1 MAVQS
6 RYSTQYEDTA
16 PSGGVSDAD
25 ILAYV
30 TANINNPSAIASA
43 AQQFGVSASDISRA
57 TGYGLDAIN
66 SYFTQ
71 AQVTPYW
78 DTGIATLPTIG
89 PTAATITPTLTPTAS
104 ITPTVA
110 TVAPTV
116 TTTPTVDTTTV
127 TTVATTAPTTSIT
140 NAYFLANPDVAA
152 AYTANSYGL
161 TPQEFA
167 DAHYYSSGR
176 TEGRSNTGITV
187 TNTPTTVSTTTPTVA
202 TVTPTLAT
210 TTPTVAT
217 TTPTVITTTPTV
229 TTTTPTVTSTPTVAT
244 VTPTVDTTSVTNIAT
259 TAPTSVTTSPTTKTY
274 TQTEVND
281 ALVNLLATDPN
292 ASRADITA
300 LAATLGITADQ
311 VNAAYAN
318 LSINKPTTTTT
329 PTTATTTPTVVTTT
343 PTVTTAPTTA
353 TTTPTASL
361 TPTTTIYGR
370 TEVDALNVPGYGV
383 IAQTELQGWEPWR
396 LQMWGITKNADN
408 TFSYGGGPAWTTA
421 TGTTRTLYDQI
432 NNISNLQGMG
442 GLYTGGALGK
452 DDGGLGSK
460 EAVLWDF
467 TNKLAALGVTSLADI
482 GRRMVTEQQETEQG
496 TITVERE
503 EIYNKKTGQ
512 AINIE
517 GTTVGNNQT
526 NYGFTFTNT
535 GLAIPTTTG
544 TKSDWVEF
552 RDSVLPI
559 VLSVVSI
566 AYPAAA
572 PYIQA
577 FNAAKAAKDGD
588 WMRAALS
595 GLSAASGLAGSA
607 MAEIDALANAGKF
620 EEALSVYNNSWL
632 AQNAGNITI
641 ARDVAGVVN
650 SAVNN
655 DVIGLVNAGVKYAG
669 ATLPTELRTGA
680 NLLNFG
686 NAIINKDTTGIL
698 NAAGDLTRSNDLKL
712 AAAANN
718 YINAINNF
726 NRTGNFSGIANATAS
741 FSNFIQNYSANTTTT
756 PTTTASTTPTTDVI
770 TTLINNGL
778 TETQIADANLFN
790 TGERITL
797 ASDAQGV
804 IDQLA
809 SIQPDEYAFLPGVA
823 AGASAA
829 ATQTALL
836 LNRYAATPAGQE
848 LLREAALVNTTVRD
862 ALIATGLVTAA
873 GFTSFIAGNSL
884 VPPKLQPTVTTT
896 TNTGLV
902 DQIPTDTIA
911 DIVNRNVT
919 TTGTLKPT
927 TTTTNPTTQVS
938 TSTTPTYVVQPGDYS
953 DTTEVVQPWQSI
965 NPTTQV
971 AQPDASRLASML
983 GVSVD
988 TAANLLRIYPSLFG
1002 EDESF
1007 TPADLETMTST
1018 DIRLLGNAGGGADDN
1033 IITQQPSNDTVVAR
1047 DSEGQPITY
1056 GDLVNIIGSN
1066 RVTTQPTVQA
1076 TTTTQPTV
1084 TVSPTTSPT
1093 VTTEA
1098 TTSPTVT
1105 TRATT
1110 SPTTF
1115 ITTEVTTTPTTATTT
1130 KPTTVVTTETTPTT
1144 EVTTTVT
1151 PTTES
1156 TTKPTTATQTTVE
1169 PTTSTQTT
1177 TKPTTATQTTT
1188 TPTAAT
1194 QTTTTPT
1201 TATQTTT
1208 KPTTATQTTTTPTAA
1223 TQTTTTPTTG
1233 TQTTTT
1239 PTTATQT
1246 TTTPTTATQTTTTPT
1261 TATQT
1266 TVTPTTATQTTTTP
1280 TTATQTTTTPTTATQ
1295 TTVEPTTA
1303 TQTTTTPTPTVT
1315 VTQTPTP
1322 TTTVTQTPTPTAT
1335 VTQTPTPTAT
1345 VTQTPTPTI
1354 KLPTVN
1360 PTVASTVSGY
1370 TMPQAQNIAA
1380 AFGIPQL
1387 ANVFYYGKDFSS
1399 KKQKLDKKG
1408 ELEEE
1413 EYRPLSVTKAGA
1425 EGELMEEIA
1434 EEKKNKENN
1443 TDDALDLVLG
1453 KSSDSMSFDDLL
1465 NIVKGG

>member
-1 MAVQS
+1 MAQQGN
-6 RYSTQYEDTA
+6 YSTTYEDTA
-16 PSGGVSDAD
+16 PATGGVTDAD

-30 TANINNPSAIASA
+30 QANINNPAAIAAA
-43 AQQFGVSASDISRA
+43 AQQYNVSAADLSRA
-57 TGYGLDAIN
+57 TGYGLDAVN

-78 DTGIATLPTIG
+78 DTGIATLPTVA
-89 PTAATITPTLTPTAS
+89 PTTAPTTATITPTLTPT
-104 ITPTVA
+104 VA
-110 TVAPTV
+110 A
-116 TTTPTVDTTTV
+116 
-127 TTVATTAPTTSIT
+127 TTSIAET
-140 NAYFLANPDVAA
+140 PAEAIARIAREQAEAKRIAEANLAALQA
-152 AYTANSYGL
+152 T
-161 TPQEFA
+161 Q
-167 DAHYYSSGR
+167 
-176 TEGRSNTGITV
+176 
-187 TNTPTTVSTTTPTVA
+187 TTV
-202 TVTPTLAT
+202 
-210 TTPTVAT
+210 TPTVAT

-229 TTTTPTVTSTPTVAT
+229 ATTTPTVTSTPTVAT
-244 VTPTVDTTSVTNIAT
+244 VTPTVDTTSIT
-259 TAPTSVTTSPTTKTY
+259 TAPTSVTTTPTTKTY
-274 TQTEVND
+274 TQEEVNV
-281 ALVNLLATDPN
+281 ALANLLANDPN
-292 ASRADITA
+292 ASKADI
-300 LAATLGITADQ
+300 LAAAATYGITADQ
-311 VNAAYAN
+311 INAAYTN
-318 LSINKPTTTTT
+318 LTTNKTTT
-329 PTTATTTPTVVTTT
+329 PTTATTTPTTATTT
-343 PTVTTAPTTA
+343 PTTA
-353 TTTPTASL
+353 TTTPTTASL

-370 TEVDALNVPGYGV
+370 QEVDALNVPGYGT
-383 IAQTELQGWEPWR
+383 IAQTELTGWEPWR
-396 LQMWGITKNADN
+396 LQMWGITKNADGS
-408 TFSYGGGPAWTTA
+408 FAYGGGPAWTTA
-421 TGTTRTLYDQI
+421 TGTTKTLYDQI

-467 TNKLAALGVTSLADI
+467 TNKLTALGVTSLADI
-482 GRRMVTEQQETEQG
+482 GRRTVTRQIETEQG
-496 TITVERE
+496 TQTVQEE

-517 GTTVGNNQT
+517 GTTVGSNQT

-544 TKSDWVEF
+544 TKSEWVEF
-552 RDSVLPI
+552 RDSALPI
-559 VLSVVSI
+559 IMTAVSL

-588 WMRAALS
+588 WMKAALS

-620 EEALSVYNNSWL
+620 EQALDLYNSSWL
-632 AQNAGNITI
+632 AQNAGNIAI
-641 ARDVAGVVN
+641 AKDVAGVVN
-650 SAVNN
+650 AATNN
-655 DVIGLVNAGVKYAG
+655 DVIGLVNAGVKFAG
-669 ATLPTELRTGA
+669 ATLPTELRTGVNIL
-680 NLLNFG
+680 NLG
-686 NAIINKDTTGIL
+686 NAINNNDTTGIL
-698 NAAGDLTRSNDLKL
+698 NAAGDLTKSNDLKL
-712 AAAANN
+712 AAAANGF
-718 YINAINNF
+718 ITAINNF
-726 NRTGNFSGIANATAS
+726 DKTGDVNGIANATAS
-741 FSNFIQNYSANTTTT
+741 FSNFIKNYSANSTTT
-756 PTTTASTTPTTDVI
+756 PTTTVSTTPTTDVI
-770 TTLINNGL
+770 TTLQNNGL
-778 TETQIADANLFN
+778 TETQLSDANLFN
-790 TGERITL
+790 TGQQITL
-797 ASDAQGV
+797 SADAQN
-804 IDQLA
+804 IIDELAAIQPDQLA
-809 SIQPDEYAFLPGVA
+809 FVGP
-823 AGASAA
+823 AGAIGSAA
-829 ATQTALL
+829 ATQTAALL
-836 LNRYAATPAGQE
+836 QRVASTPAGQE
-848 LLREAALVNTTVRD
+848 ALRQAASTTSAVRD
-862 ALIATGLVTAA
+862 ALIASGVLTAA
-873 GFTSFIAGNSL
+873 GLTSFIAGNQL
-884 VPPKLQPTVTTT
+884 VPPKIQSTVTTT
-896 TNTGLV
+896 DTGLV
-902 DQIPTDTIA
+902 NQIPLDTIS
-911 DIVNRNVT
+911 DLVNRTVTPT

-927 TTTTNPTTQVS
+927 TTTANPTTQVS
-938 TSTTPTYVVQPGDYS
+938 TAPTTYVVQPGDYT

-983 GVSVD
+983 GVNVD

-1018 DIRLLGNAGGGADDN
+1018 DIRLLQSAGGGADDN
-1033 IITQQPSNDTVVAR
+1033 IITQKPSNDTVVAR

-1076 TTTTQPTV
+1076 TTSTTTQPTV

-1098 TTSPTVT
+1098 TSSPTVT
-1105 TRATT
+1105 TKATT

-1115 ITTEVTTTPTTATTT
+1115 ITTEVTTQPTTKTTT
-1130 KPTTVVTTETTPTT
+1130 KPTTVITTETTPTT
-1144 EVTTTVT
+1144 EVTTKVT
-1151 PTTES
+1151 PTTET

-1188 TPTAAT
+1188 KPTTAT

-1208 KPTTATQTTTTPTAA
+1208 KPTTATQTTTTPTTA

-1233 TQTTTT
+1233 
-1239 PTTATQT
+1239 
-1246 TTTPTTATQTTTTPT
+1246 
-1261 TATQT
+1261 
-1266 TVTPTTATQTTTTP
+1266 TQTTTTP

-1315 VTQTPTP
+1315 ITQTPTP
-1322 TTTVTQTPTPTAT
+1322 TATVTQTPTPTAT

-1345 VTQTPTPTI
+1345 VTQTPTATATPTPTV

-1380 AFGIPQL
+1380 AFGIPAL

-1443 TDDALDLVLG
+1443 TNDALDLVLG
-1453 KSSDSMSFDDLL
+1453 QSSESMSFDDLL
-1465 NIVKGG
+1465 NIVKGA

>member
-1 MAVQS
+1 M
-6 RYSTQYEDTA
+6 Y
-16 PSGGVSDAD
+16 
-25 ILAYV
+25 
-30 TANINNPSAIASA
+30 
-43 AQQFGVSASDISRA
+43 
-57 TGYGLDAIN
+57 
-66 SYFTQ
+66 
-71 AQVTPYW
+71 
-78 DTGIATLPTIG
+78 
-89 PTAATITPTLTPTAS
+89 
-104 ITPTVA
+104 
-110 TVAPTV
+110 
-116 TTTPTVDTTTV
+116 
-127 TTVATTAPTTSIT
+127 
-140 NAYFLANPDVAA
+140 
-152 AYTANSYGL
+152 
-161 TPQEFA
+161 
-167 DAHYYSSGR
+167 
-176 TEGRSNTGITV
+176 
-187 TNTPTTVSTTTPTVA
+187 
-202 TVTPTLAT
+202 
-210 TTPTVAT
+210 
-217 TTPTVITTTPTV
+217 
-229 TTTTPTVTSTPTVAT
+229 
-244 VTPTVDTTSVTNIAT
+244 
-259 TAPTSVTTSPTTKTY
+259 
-274 TQTEVND
+274 
-281 ALVNLLATDPN
+281 
-292 ASRADITA
+292 
-300 LAATLGITADQ
+300 
-311 VNAAYAN
+311 
-318 LSINKPTTTTT
+318 
-329 PTTATTTPTVVTTT
+329 
-343 PTVTTAPTTA
+343 
-353 TTTPTASL
+353 
-361 TPTTTIYGR
+361 
-370 TEVDALNVPGYGV
+370 
-383 IAQTELQGWEPWR
+383 
-396 LQMWGITKNADN
+396 GITKNADGN
-408 TFSYGGGPAWTTA
+408 FAYSGGPAWTTA
-421 TGTTRTLYDQI
+421 TGTTKTLYDQI

-442 GLYTGGALGK
+442 GLYTGGALDK
-452 DDGGLGSK
+452 SEGGLGSK

-467 TNKLAALGVTSLADI
+467 TNKLTALGVTSLADI
-482 GRRMVTEQQETEQG
+482 GKRTVTRTIQTENGSEEVQE
-496 TITVERE
+496 E

-517 GTTVGNNQT
+517 GTTLGNHQT

-544 TKSDWVEF
+544 TKSEWVEF
-552 RDSVLPI
+552 RDSALPI
-559 VLSVVSI
+559 IMTAVSL

-588 WMRAALS
+588 WMKAALS

-620 EEALSVYNNSWL
+620 EQALDLYNSSWL
-632 AQNAGNITI
+632 AQNAGNIAI
-641 ARDVAGVVN
+641 AKDVAGVVN
-650 SAVNN
+650 AATNN
-655 DVIGLVNAGVKYAG
+655 DVIGLVNAGVKFAG
-669 ATLPTELRTGA
+669 ATLPTELRTGVNIL
-680 NLLNFG
+680 NLG
-686 NAIINKDTTGIL
+686 NAINNNDTTGIL

-718 YINAINNF
+718 FITAINNF
-726 NRTGNFSGIANATAS
+726 DKTGDINGIANATAS
-741 FSNFIQNYSANTTTT
+741 FSNFIKNYSANSTTT

-770 TTLINNGL
+770 TTLVNNGL
-778 TETQIADANLFN
+778 TETQLSDANLFN
-790 TGERITL
+790 TGEKITL

-809 SIQPDEYAFLPGVA
+809 SIQPDQYAFLPGVA

-848 LLREAALVNTTVRD
+848 LLREAAQVNTTVRD

-902 DQIPTDTIA
+902 DLIPRDTIN
-911 DIVNRNVT
+911 DLINRTVTPT

-927 TTTTNPTTQVS
+927 TTTANPTTQVS
-938 TSTTPTYVVQPGDYS
+938 TSTTPTYIVQPGDYS

-983 GVSVD
+983 GVNVD

-1018 DIRLLGNAGGGADDN
+1018 DIRLLQSAGGGADDN
-1033 IITQQPSNDTVVAR
+1033 IITQKPSNDTVVAR

-1076 TTTTQPTV
+1076 TTSTTTQPTV

-1098 TTSPTVT
+1098 TSSPTVT
-1105 TRATT
+1105 TKATT

-1115 ITTEVTTTPTTATTT
+1115 ITTEVTTQPTTKTTT
-1130 KPTTVVTTETTPTT
+1130 KPTTVITTETTPTT
-1144 EVTTTVT
+1144 EVTTKVT
-1151 PTTES
+1151 PTTET

-1188 TPTAAT
+1188 KPTTAT

-1208 KPTTATQTTTTPTAA
+1208 KPTTATQTTTTPT
-1223 TQTTTTPTTG
+1223 TG
-1233 TQTTTT
+1233 
-1239 PTTATQT
+1239 
-1246 TTTPTTATQTTTTPT
+1246 
-1261 TATQT
+1261 
-1266 TVTPTTATQTTTTP
+1266 TQTTTTP

-1303 TQTTTTPTPTVT
+1303 TQTTTTPTATV
-1315 VTQTPTP
+1315 
-1322 TTTVTQTPTPTAT
+1322 TVTQTPTPTAT

-1345 VTQTPTPTI
+1345 VTQTPTPTATVTQTPTATATPTPTV

-1399 KKQKLDKKG
+1399 KKQKLNKKG

-1425 EGELMEEIA
+1425 EGEMLEDIA

-1443 TDDALDLVLG
+1443 TNDALDLVLG
-1453 KSSDSMSFDDLL
+1453 QSSESMSFDDLL
-1465 NIVKGG
+1465 NIVKGA

>member
-1 MAVQS
+1 MALTQEQVTAWFDANPNATADQVAAAVQS
-6 RYSTQYEDTA
+6 VGGLEANAGLAGMIANRYSIAEPEVTNYYN
-16 PSGGVSDAD
+16 
-25 ILAYV
+25 AY
-30 TANINNPSAIASA
+30 TS
-43 AQQFGVSASDISRA
+43 
-57 TGYGLDAIN
+57 
-66 SYFTQ
+66 
-71 AQVTPYW
+71 
-78 DTGIATLPTIG
+78 GIATLPTVAPTTA
-89 PTAATITPTLTPTAS
+89 PTAATITPTFTPTA
-104 ITPTVA
+104 
-110 TVAPTV
+110 
-116 TTTPTVDTTTV
+116 TTT
-127 TTVATTAPTTSIT
+127 
-140 NAYFLANPDVAA
+140 
-152 AYTANSYGL
+152 
-161 TPQEFA
+161 
-167 DAHYYSSGR
+167 
-176 TEGRSNTGITV
+176 
-187 TNTPTTVSTTTPTVA
+187 
-202 TVTPTLAT
+202 TPTLAT
-210 TTPTVAT
+210 TTPTIATTTPTVVT

-244 VTPTVDTTSVTNIAT
+244 VTPTIDTTSVTNIAT

-292 ASRADITA
+292 ASRVDITA

-318 LSINKPTTTTT
+318 LTTNK
-329 PTTATTTPTVVTTT
+329 TTT
-343 PTVTTAPTTA
+343 PTVTTAPTTATTSPTTVTTSPTTA

-370 TEVDALNVPGYGV
+370 REVDALNVPGYGT

-396 LQMWGITKNADN
+396 LQMWGITKNADD

-467 TNKLAALGVTSLADI
+467 TNKLAAAGVTSLADI
-482 GRRMVTEQQETEQG
+482 GKRTVTRQIETEQG
-496 TITVERE
+496 TQTVQEE

-512 AINIE
+512 VINIE
-517 GTTVGNNQT
+517 GTTVGSNQT

-535 GLAIPTTTG
+535 GLAIPTTTE
-544 TKSDWVEF
+544 TKSEWVEF
-552 RDSVLPI
+552 RDSALPI
-559 VLSVVSI
+559 IMTAVSL

-588 WMRAALS
+588 WMKAALS

-620 EEALSVYNNSWL
+620 EEALTVYNNSWL

-641 ARDVAGVVN
+641 AKDVAGVVN
-650 SAVNN
+650 AAVNN

-669 ATLPTELRTGA
+669 ATLPTELRTGVNIL
-680 NLLNFG
+680 NLG
-686 NAIINKDTTGIL
+686 NAINNNDTTGIL
-698 NAAGDLTRSNDLKL
+698 NAAGDLTKSNDLKL

-718 YINAINNF
+718 YITAINNF
-726 NRTGNFSGIANATAS
+726 DKTGNVSGIANATAS
-741 FSNFIQNYSANTTTT
+741 FSNFIKNYSANTTATTT
-756 PTTTASTTPTTDVI
+756 PTTTPTTDVI

-778 TETQIADANLFN
+778 TETQIADANLFD
-790 TGERITL
+790 TGEKITL

-809 SIQPDEYAFLPGVA
+809 SIKPDEYAFLPGVA

-884 VPPKLQPTVTTT
+884 VPPKLQPTATTT

-911 DIVNRNVT
+911 GIVNRNAT

-927 TTTTNPTTQVS
+927 TTTANPTTQVS

-953 DTTEVVQPWQSI
+953 DTTEVLQPWQSI

-1018 DIRLLGNAGGGADDN
+1018 DIRLLENAGGGADDN
-1033 IITQQPSNDTVVAR
+1033 IVVQKPSNDTVVAR

-1066 RVTTQPTVQA
+1066 KVTTQPTVQA

-1093 VTTEA
+1093 VTTEV

-1144 EVTTTVT
+1144 EVTTKVT

-1223 TQTTTTPTTG
+1223 TQTTTTPTTA

-1303 TQTTTTPTPTVT
+1303 TQTTTTPTATVT

-1335 VTQTPTPTAT
+1335 VTQTPTATA
-1345 VTQTPTPTI
+1345 TPTPTV

-1380 AFGIPQL
+1380 AFGIPAL

-1443 TDDALDLVLG
+1443 TNDALDLVLG
-1453 KSSDSMSFDDLL
+1453 QSSESMSFDDLL
-1465 NIVKGG
+1465 NIVKGA

>member
-1 MAVQS
+1 MALSQDVARQLENA
-6 RYSTQYEDTA
+6 YGA
-16 PSGGVSDAD
+16 GD
-25 ILAYV
+25 IGAVNSIL
-30 TANINNPSAIASA
+30 SS
-43 AQQFGVSASDISRA
+43 GVSAQDVASYWGFGDAEMS
-57 TGYGLDAIN
+57 GLGALGIQFASPQTYSSTDEQGTPIYDAPA
-66 SYFTQ
+66 Y
-71 AQVTPYW
+71 
-78 DTGIATLPTIG
+78 
-89 PTAATITPTLTPTAS
+89 
-104 ITPTVA
+104 
-110 TVAPTV
+110 VAPT
-116 TTTPTVDTTTV
+116 TNTATGIQTLTSTP
-127 TTVATTAPTTSIT
+127 SIT
-140 NAYFLANPDVAA
+140 NAYFNANPDVAA
-152 AYTANSYGL
+152 AYSQNTYGL

-167 DAHYYSSGR
+167 DTHYTKYGQF
-176 TEGRSNTGITV
+176 EQRSNTGIT
-187 TNTPTTVSTTTPTVA
+187 
-202 TVTPTLAT
+202 AT
-210 TTPTVAT
+210 TTPTTAPT
-217 TTPTVITTTPTV
+217 TVV
-229 TTTTPTVTSTPTVAT
+229 
-244 VTPTVDTTSVTNIAT
+244 T
-259 TAPTSVTTSPTTKTY
+259 TAPTTNVITSPTTGTTKTY

-281 ALVNLLATDPN
+281 ALINLLAGDPN
-292 ASRADITA
+292 ASKADV
-300 LAATLGITADQ
+300 LAAAATYGITADQ
-311 VNAAYAN
+311 INAAYAN

-329 PTTATTTPTVVTTT
+329 PTTATTS
-343 PTVTTAPTTA
+343 PTTA
-353 TTTPTASL
+353 TTTPTTATTTPTTASL

-370 TEVDALNVPGYGV
+370 REVEALNVPGYGT
-383 IAQTELQGWEPWR
+383 IAQAELQGWEPWR
-396 LQMWGITKNADN
+396 LQMYGITKNADGS
-408 TFSYGGGPAWTTA
+408 FAYGGGPAWTTA
-421 TGTTRTLYDQI
+421 TGTTKTLYDQI

-442 GLYTGGALGK
+442 GLYKGGALGK

-467 TNKLAALGVTSLADI
+467 TNKLTALGVTSLADI
-482 GRRMVTEQQETEQG
+482 GRRTVTRQIETEQG
-496 TITVERE
+496 TQTVQEE

-517 GTTVGNNQT
+517 GTTVGSNQT

-535 GLAIPTTTG
+535 GLAIPTTTE
-544 TKSDWVEF
+544 TKSEWVEF
-552 RDSVLPI
+552 RDSALPI
-559 VLSVVSI
+559 IMTAVSL

-577 FNAAKAAKDGD
+577 FNAAKAAQDGQ
-588 WMRAALS
+588 WMKAALS

-620 EEALSVYNNSWL
+620 EQALDLYNSSWL
-632 AQNAGNITI
+632 AQNAGNIAI
-641 ARDVAGVVN
+641 AKDVAGVVN
-650 SAVNN
+650 AATNN
-655 DVIGLVNAGVKYAG
+655 DVIGLVNAGVKFAG
-669 ATLPTELRTGA
+669 ATLPTELRTGVNIL
-680 NLLNFG
+680 NLG
-686 NAIINKDTTGIL
+686 NAINNNDTTGIL
-698 NAAGDLTRSNDLKL
+698 NAAGDLTKSNDLKL
-712 AAAANN
+712 AAAANGF
-718 YINAINNF
+718 ITAINNF
-726 NRTGNFSGIANATAS
+726 DKTGDVNGIANATAS
-741 FSNFIQNYSANTTTT
+741 FSNFIKNYSANSTTT
-756 PTTTASTTPTTDVI
+756 PTTTVSTTPTTDVI
-770 TTLINNGL
+770 TTLQNNGL
-778 TETQIADANLFN
+778 TETQLSDANLFN
-790 TGERITL
+790 TGQQITL
-797 ASDAQGV
+797 SADAQS
-804 IDQLA
+804 IIDELAAIQPDQLA
-809 SIQPDEYAFLPGVA
+809 FVGP
-823 AGASAA
+823 AGAIGSAA
-829 ATQTALL
+829 ATQTAALL
-836 LNRYAATPAGQE
+836 QRVASTPAGQE
-848 LLREAALVNTTVRD
+848 ALRQAASTTSAVRD
-862 ALIATGLVTAA
+862 ALIASGVLTAA
-873 GFTSFIAGNSL
+873 GLTSFIAGNQL
-884 VPPKLQPTVTTT
+884 VPPKIQSTVTTT
-896 TNTGLV
+896 DTGLV
-902 DQIPTDTIA
+902 NQIPLDTIG
-911 DIVNRNVT
+911 DLINRTVTPT

-927 TTTTNPTTQVS
+927 TTTANPTTQVS
-938 TSTTPTYVVQPGDYS
+938 TSTTPTYIVQPGDYS

-983 GVSVD
+983 GVNVD

-1018 DIRLLGNAGGGADDN
+1018 DIRLLQSAGGGADDN
-1033 IITQQPSNDTVVAR
+1033 IITQKPSNDTVVAR

-1076 TTTTQPTV
+1076 TTSTTTQPTV

-1098 TTSPTVT
+1098 TSSPTVT
-1105 TRATT
+1105 TKATT

-1115 ITTEVTTTPTTATTT
+1115 ITTEVTTQPTTKTTT
-1130 KPTTVVTTETTPTT
+1130 KPTTVITTETTPTT
-1144 EVTTTVT
+1144 EVTTKVT
-1151 PTTES
+1151 PTTET

-1188 TPTAAT
+1188 KPTTAT

-1208 KPTTATQTTTTPTAA
+1208 KPTTATQTTTTPTTA

-1233 TQTTTT
+1233 
-1239 PTTATQT
+1239 
-1246 TTTPTTATQTTTTPT
+1246 
-1261 TATQT
+1261 
-1266 TVTPTTATQTTTTP
+1266 TQTTTTP

-1322 TTTVTQTPTPTAT
+1322 TATVTQTPTPTAT

-1345 VTQTPTPTI
+1345 VTQTPTATATPTPTV

-1380 AFGIPQL
+1380 AFGIPAL

-1408 ELEEE
+1408 EIEEE

-1443 TDDALDLVLG
+1443 TNDALDLVLG
-1453 KSSDSMSFDDLL
+1453 QSSESMSFDDLL
-1465 NIVKGG
+1465 NIVKGA